1 MVDVAEVSNKTIW
14 KWDLLIAK
22 TQVLFMPKEATILSV
37 QVQRDRPV
45 LWALIDKR
53 QPIRDRVIITYFT
66 DDEMPE
72 NPGKYIGS
80 YQNKLET
87 LVFHVFE
94 QEVVG

>member
-1 MVDVAEVSNKTIW
+1 MDVVEVGNKTIW
-14 KWDLLIAK
+14 TWDLLGTK
-22 TQVLFMPKEATILSV
+22 TQVLFMPKGATILSV
-37 QVQRDRPV
+37 QVRRNQPV

-53 QPIRDRVIITYFT
+53 QPSKDRVIITYSS

>member
-1 MVDVAEVSNKTIW
+1 MVDMVEVNKTIW

-22 TQVLFMPKEATILSV
+22 TQVLFMPRGATLLSV

-45 LWALIDKR
+45 LWALIDKK
-53 QPIRDRVIITYFT
+53 QPIKDCVIITYFT

-94 QEVVG
+94 QEVVE